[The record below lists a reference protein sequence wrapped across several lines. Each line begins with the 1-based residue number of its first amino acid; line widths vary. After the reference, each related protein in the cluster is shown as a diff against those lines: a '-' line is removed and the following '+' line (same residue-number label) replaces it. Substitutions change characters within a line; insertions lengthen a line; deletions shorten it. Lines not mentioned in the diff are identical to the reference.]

1 MDINRYSP
9 SYGVNTNHLIQIS
22 SLKVEEIFEYLYA
35 IKSLKAKFTANED
48 TGILRGVTIALLFN
62 DTSLRTRLALEVGIR
77 QLGGNCVNLPYDE
90 SDMRVGENMYDI
102 LNVIC
107 RYGVGALV
115 TRGISKDQLKRF
127 CADSPIPI
135 INSNNDKS
143 VPVQTLCDLFT
154 IWEKR
159 KKLEGLRLAYTGKW
173 SANCFSLITGAV
185 KCGMDVSLSTPREY
199 AIPPELL
206 ESVSQYGNVTVTENP
221 AQAVKNA
228 DVVYT
233 DNYNYHT
240 AISETE
246 RKILLPYQVNKKL
259 MELASPDA
267 VFMHALPANRG
278 IEVTEEII
286 DGSKSLVLKQAE
298 NKLHTVKAVFVLLVK

>member
-9 SYGVNTNHLIQIS
+9 SYGVNTKHLIEIS
-22 SLKVEEIFEYLYA
+22 SLKSEEIFEYLYT

-48 TGILRGVTIALLFN
+48 TCILKGVTIALLFN

-77 QLGGNCVNLPYDE
+77 QLGGTCVNLPYE
-90 SDMRVGENMYDI
+90 ETDMRAGENMYDI
-102 LNVIC
+102 LSVIC

-115 TRGISKDQLKRF
+115 TRGIDKAELKKF

-159 KKLEGLRLAYTGKW
+159 KKLEGLRLAYVGKW
-173 SANCFSLITGAV
+173 SANCSSLITGAV
-185 KCGMDVSLSTPREY
+185 KCGLEVFLSTPEEY
-199 AIPPELL
+199 SIPAELY
-206 ESVSQYGNVTVTENP
+206 ESISQYGNVTLTKNP
-221 AQAVKNA
+221 AEAVKNA

-246 RKILLPYQVNKKL
+246 RKLLLPYQVNKKL

-278 IEVTEEII
+278 LEVTEEII
-286 DGSKSLVLKQAE
+286 DGNKSLVLEQAE
-298 NKLHTVKAVFVLLVK
+298 NKLHTVKAVFALLVK